1 MVSSPTE
8 AMVPSRAMHRRQ
20 WRAGGAGEV
29 VLERLKEET
38 DGRMM
43 MEGRTGAAA
52 WAAANVC
59 GKVLVQ
65 MLEKQEHHHR
75 RRSIL

>member
-1 MVSSPTE
+1 
-8 AMVPSRAMHRRQ
+8 
-20 WRAGGAGEV
+20 

-52 WAAANVC
+52 WAAAKVC